1 MTPAIVMQHHDPH
14 AMPPAPPPPPRSSGG
29 PLPTGRHPLALQG
42 KIHAIRTAYSFMAI
56 AMLLAGDILCQ
67 TPVPEHGWLL
77 FGLAV
82 YPHIGHL
89 LFGRF
94 DIRRLRG
101 RTMFFV
107 DGLIAGAVIA
117 AFGVFAPPAA
127 IIGIIHL
134 FNWMVVG
141 GPALVFTGTLAMLAG
156 FFGMAT
162 DGSLA
167 NPIAAACTV
176 PDWLTSL
183 TLLAYLL
190 IVAGVIHR
198 LVMELGQHQM
208 ELQAETDAALHAKA
222 LAEGALLATLP
233 PGTAQRFADSGFIAP
248 EDIDD
253 ASLLLLR
260 FEIEAFGTPSLESMT
275 EYLNASDPILSRHG
289 FELFKTFGHKA
300 LAISR
305 AATGPNDGVAAV
317 REIFAYFTN
326 HAPGNPSV
334 STDPGIRA
342 ALCCGTIRTGLV
354 QKERLNLDLTGE
366 AANMLESLAT
376 VLDADTGGRLVICP
390 AARQRLP
397 EDAGFV
403 FIPGDGRL
411 PPHFCPADRG
421 ATS

>member
-1 MTPAIVMQHHDPH
+1 
-14 AMPPAPPPPPRSSGG
+14 MPPVSPPSRSSGD
-29 PLPTGRHPLALQG
+29 PLPAGRHPFALQG
-42 KIHAIRTAYSFMAI
+42 KIHAIRTAYSVMAI
-56 AMLLAGDILCQ
+56 AMLLADDILCQ
-67 TPVPEHGWLL
+67 TPALEHGWLL

-107 DGLIAGAVIA
+107 DGLFAGAVIA
-117 AFGVFAPPAA
+117 AFGISAPPAA

-141 GPALVFTGTLAMLAG
+141 GPALVLSGTLAMLAG
-156 FFGMAT
+156 FFSMAAN
-162 DGSLA
+162 DSLV
-167 NPIAAACTV
+167 NPIAATCTA

-183 TLLAYLL
+183 MLLAYLL

-198 LVMELGQHQM
+198 LVLELGQHQL

-222 LAEGALLATLP
+222 QAEGALLATLP
-233 PGTAQRFADSGFIAP
+233 PGTAHRFADSGFIAP

-260 FEIEAFGTPSLESMT
+260 FEVGSSGTPALESMA
-275 EYLNASDPILSRHG
+275 EILHASDLILTRHG
-289 FELFKTFGHKA
+289 FELFKTFGRNA

-305 AATGPNDGVAAV
+305 AATGPGDGVAAA
-317 REIFAYFTN
+317 REIFTYVTD
-326 HAPGNPSV
+326 HASGNPPSP
-334 STDPGIRA
+334 DGPGIRA
-342 ALCCGTIRTGLV
+342 ALCCGTVRTGLV

-366 AANMLESLAT
+366 AANVLESLAT
-376 VLDADTGGRLVICP
+376 VLDADSGVRLVMCP
-390 AARQRLP
+390 AAGQRLP
-397 EDAGFV
+397 EGAGFTFV
-403 FIPGDGRL
+403 PRDGRL
-411 PPHFCPADRG
+411 PPHFRPAKNG
-421 ATS
+421 EAS